1 MSRYAVTYRIDGGPG
16 LNGWA
21 ERTCHGVSVYANK
34 DDMTPVN
41 GATIVTY
48 SDVPTEVHVVP
59 TTKDC
64 NGDGSVS
71 VYDKCA
77 VNLLEQIERNTRM
90 ATTAPTTQPRSVAVV
105 STGGSLQS
113 YVQSDTKLIIG
124 NTYLFSRVPYSSG
137 ADDFSNVGAP
147 NVQSFGTFVA
157 TGTTPNIWKET
168 QVWDV
173 TSVIHPAVL
182 YNTTGTDISASY
194 VEYGEYD
201 IAVKIE
207 SSQPIFDKPASFT
220 TFGGLGNII
229 SVDGGTVI
237 AHPGG
242 RVFHETF

>member
-16 LNGWA
+16 LSGWA
-21 ERTCHGVSVYANK
+21 ERTCNSVNVYANK

-64 NGDGSVS
+64 NG
-71 VYDKCA
+71 
-77 VNLLEQIERNTRM
+77 
-90 ATTAPTTQPRSVAVV
+90 
-105 STGGSLQS
+105 
-113 YVQSDTKLIIG
+113 
-124 NTYLFSRVPYSSG
+124 
-137 ADDFSNVGAP
+137 ADDISNVGAP

-173 TSVIHPAVL
+173 TGAQPAVL
-182 YNTTGTDISASY
+182 YNTTGFDISASY

-207 SSQPIFDKPASFT
+207 SSQPIFDTPASFT
-220 TFGGLGNII
+220 TFCCL
-229 SVDGGTVI
+229 
-237 AHPGG
+237 
-242 RVFHETF
+242 